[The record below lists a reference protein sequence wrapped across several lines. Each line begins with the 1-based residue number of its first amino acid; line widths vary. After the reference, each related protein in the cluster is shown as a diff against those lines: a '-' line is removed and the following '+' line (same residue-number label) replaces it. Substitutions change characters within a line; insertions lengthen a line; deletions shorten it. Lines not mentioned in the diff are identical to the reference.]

1 MGRRADGLRD
11 GDLGF
16 APAGGVIIRGF
27 PHVAGADF
35 PCMGADIAGAD
46 LLAGKQILGA
56 NNLMRIAIV

>member
-46 LLAGKQILGA
+46 LLAGKQI
-56 NNLMRIAIV
+56 